1 MDFKDIKHEDA
12 CELRDNYGRLRC
24 RMTQCMARD
33 ILPLEHVEHFSAND
47 VHQLIR
53 MLYKKDKEVERL
65 RSTLMEI
72 ATKYNIPVDDIDE
85 L

>member
-1 MDFKDIKHEDA
+1 MEKKTEK
-12 CELRDNYGRLRC
+12 
-24 RMTQCMARD
+24 MARD
-33 ILPLEHVEHFSAND
+33 ILPLENVEYFSAND
-47 VHQLIR
+47 VYQLIR
-53 MLYKKDKEVERL
+53 MLYKKDKEIERL

>member
-1 MDFKDIKHEDA
+1 MCMRGHTIDWNRI
-12 CELRDNYGRLRC
+12 GRSLC
-24 RMTQCMARD
+24 MEKKTEKMARD
-33 ILPLEHVEHFSAND
+33 ILPLEDVEYFSAND

>member
-1 MDFKDIKHEDA
+1 MGKRGTSFQFVNESKNKLED
-12 CELRDNYGRLRC
+12 
-24 RMTQCMARD
+24 
-33 ILPLEHVEHFSAND
+33 VEYFSAND

>member
-1 MDFKDIKHEDA
+1 MCMGKRGTSFQFVNESKNKLED
-12 CELRDNYGRLRC
+12 
-24 RMTQCMARD
+24 
-33 ILPLEHVEHFSAND
+33 VEYFSAND

>member
-1 MDFKDIKHEDA
+1 MEKKTEK
-12 CELRDNYGRLRC
+12 
-24 RMTQCMARD
+24 MARD